1 MNALFLDRAEQRQ
14 WVFAGLTALAAHG
27 VLAWSLTT
35 WDKEPV
41 PPMPEPVVLVEL
53 PPASGASSPAPEQ
66 PSSDPPPADPVPIEQ
81 THASLDRPVTRAPAP
96 PVPAASPK
104 QSPVAQPQPI
114 ALRNNSPVILPSPR
128 TAASAGPAAAAPE
141 KAPSSETTGDSPQ
154 ARKEKAD
161 YFAMVSAH
169 LNRRKQYPSE
179 ARKARQQGV
188 VKVRFTVG
196 RSGNISGV
204 SIRGSSGYAILDE
217 ATLAL
222 MQRVAPLPR
231 MPDTMV
237 QGSVTITLPIDYSLR
252 TR

>member
-1 MNALFLDRAEQRQ
+1 MSAVFLDPVEKRQ
-14 WVFAGLTALAAHG
+14 WALAGMTALAAHG
-27 VLAWSLTT
+27 VLAWSLTA

-41 PPMPEPVVLVEL
+41 LPMPEPVVLVEL
-53 PPASGASSPAPEQ
+53 PPESGASSAAVDQVSSETLPPDPAPMQ
-66 PSSDPPPADPVPIEQ
+66 QMP
-81 THASLDRPVTRAPAP
+81 ASLDLPAAPSAAQAVPVTLPR
-96 PVPAASPK
+96 
-104 QSPVAQPQPI
+104 QSPIAQPQPI
-114 ALRNNSPVILPSPR
+114 AVRNNSPKVLPSPR
-128 TAASAGPAAAAPE
+128 IAPDTGPGAASE
-141 KAPSSETTGDSPQ
+141 KAPASKTSGESPQ

-188 VKVRFTVG
+188 VKVRFTVD

-204 SIRGSSGYAILDE
+204 SISGSSGYQILDE

-231 MPDTMV
+231 MPDTMA
-237 QGSVTITLPIDYSLR
+237 QSSVTITLPIDYSLR